1 MMEQSPGTDIFDVVI
16 VGAGLAGL
24 TQGIALASHG
34 ISVTVIDREDPVRAL
49 AAGFDGR
56 VSAIALASQRMLAAI
71 GPWDHEIARASGK
84 ERVCQSVSISV
95 GAVPLRKKI
104 VLVYSVIL
112 CVVTS

>member
-34 ISVTVIDREDPVRAL
+34 ISVAVIDREDPARAL

-71 GPWDHEIARASGK
+71 GLWNHVAAAQPMWDIRVSDGESLLFQIGRAH
-84 ERVCQSVSISV
+84 V
-95 GAVPLRKKI
+95 
-104 VLVYSVIL
+104 
-112 CVVTS
+112 